1 MTANKLAVLNETII
15 ACRKCPR
22 LVRYRENIARAR
34 RRAYADWDYWG
45 KPVPGFG
52 DPHAQ
57 LLILGLAPAAHGAN
71 RTGRM
76 FTGDRSGD
84 FLYRALHATGFANQ
98 PTSVQRGDGLAL
110 RNTYISAAV
119 RCAPPDNKPLPSEF
133 QDCRPYLEAELDI
146 LRPKAILALGGVAL
160 TAYLRILKNGGAI
173 SSHTHFPFRH
183 GAIYKLPGDFPRIF
197 ASYHPSQQNTFTGRL
212 THAMLTRVLR
222 RIRDYLASATEDTGL
237 HPSKPL

>member
-1 MTANKLAVLNETII
+1 MSNKKLTVLNGTII

-22 LVRYRENIARAR
+22 LVHYRENVARTKR
-34 RRAYADWDYWG
+34 RSYLDWDYWG

-84 FLYRALHATGFANQ
+84 FLYRGLHSTGFSNQ
-98 PTSVQRGDGLAL
+98 STSIRRGDAL
-110 RNTYISAAV
+110 ELKNAYISAAV

-133 QDCRPYLEAELDI
+133 QNCRPYLETELEI
-146 LRPKAILALGGVAL
+146 LKPKAILALGGLAL
-160 TAYLRILKNGGAI
+160 TAYLRVLKNHGLI
-173 SSHTHFPFRH
+173 FSCTQFPFRH
-183 GAIYKLPGDFPRIF
+183 GASLKLPGDLPRVF

-222 RIRDYLASATEDTGL
+222 RAAKYLAAAT
-237 HPSKPL
+237 HP

>member
-1 MTANKLAVLNETII
+1 MTGDELAVLNEAII

-22 LVRYRENIARAR
+22 LVRYREAVARTK
-34 RRAYADWDYWG
+34 RRAYLDWDYWG

-52 DPHAQ
+52 DTHAQ

-84 FLYRALHATGFANQ
+84 FLYRALHSTGFANQ
-98 PTSVQRGDGLAL
+98 PTSAQRGDGLAL
-110 RNTYISAAV
+110 TNAYISAAV

-133 QDCRPYLEAELDI
+133 QECRPYLEAELDI
-146 LRPKAILALGGVAL
+146 LKPKAILALGSLAL
-160 TAYLRILKNGGAI
+160 AAYLRILRNGRAI
-173 SSHTHFPFRH
+173 LSQAQFPFRH
-183 GAIYKLPGDFPRIF
+183 GAVYKLPGDLPRVF

-212 THAMLTRVLR
+212 THAMLAQVLR
-222 RIRDYLASATEDTGL
+222 RIARYLATSTENT
-237 HPSKPL
+237 